1 MSIVRVPSPKHIL
14 DIGIVRR
21 TIPVEAVHPRGVGK
35 MQAFN
40 EIGLAYVAA
49 IGLLTLMASLVA

>member
-1 MSIVRVPSPKHIL
+1 
-14 DIGIVRR
+14 
-21 TIPVEAVHPRGVGK
+21 